1 MYGILIRIIFPDCN
15 CCTGYTCNS
24 ARCCRKADENPPPSA
39 RAFLAFPLI
48 VAGIV
53 FGEDRLIGYCLMD
66 AGFLLA
72 FIDIIVRHRNQK
84 LPK

>member
-1 MYGILIRIIFPDCN
+1 MAYSSGSYFLIAIVVLAILVILLVVAGKQMKTR
-15 CCTGYTCNS
+15 
-24 ARCCRKADENPPPSA
+24 PSA

-53 FGEDRLIGYCLMD
+53 FGEDRLIGYGLMD